1 MLHLNCPPFQHTKIY
16 KYLNKKNEKIGTLG
30 LNFILNMQYLYF
42 RTRRHYSK
50 KGSRWS
56 AYEVKTEKSYPHV
69 PSIMR
74 GIIEAR
80 LGDAVGINRKV
91 ILERDDPRRLSAT
104 IAPIPPPS
112 TAEIIAE
119 KRSRVSIE
127 DMDTTIDYT
136 WTGH

>member
-1 MLHLNCPPFQHTKIY
+1 
-16 KYLNKKNEKIGTLG
+16 
-30 LNFILNMQYLYF
+30 MQCLYF

-50 KGSRWS
+50 KGFRWS
-56 AYEVKTEKSYPHV
+56 TYEAKTEKYYPHV

-74 GIIEAR
+74 GIIEAC

-91 ILERDDPRRLSAT
+91 ILERDDPRRLSAI
-104 IAPIPPPS
+104 IAPIPPPP
-112 TAEIIAE
+112 TAASIAE
-119 KRSRVSIE
+119 KRSIVSIE